1 MKRLTISVTERQ
13 YYRIRA
19 RVRSGEADSK
29 SAAVRD
35 ILDGYEDLHRRCE
48 DLEGRCEELESR
60 CEELVNEVEAAEAK
74 RDDLRRQLQAR
85 GGDTT
90 PAKTGDENVGE
101 LVELIEEER
110 RAGVLTRV
118 KWWLFGR

>member
-19 RVRSGEADSK
+19 RVRSGEASSK
-29 SAAVRD
+29 SDAVRQ
-35 ILDGYEDLHRRCE
+35 ILDGHEDVHNRCEELQRRCE
-48 DLEGRCEELESR
+48 DLKDG
-60 CEELVNEVEAAEAK
+60 VEAAEAK
-74 RDDLRRQLQAR
+74 RDELRRQLQAR
-85 GGDTT
+85 DTEET
-90 PAKTGDENVGE
+90 APVEASNDGVGE

-110 RAGVLTRV
+110 RAGVLRRV